1 MVGGFSYYMIME
13 NKGLVSIIIPAYNQ
27 EVLVEKCIR
36 SALNQTYKNIEVV
49 VVDDGSTDKTGRI
62 CDKLAQEDNRL
73 VVVHQQNTGIGGAYN
88 KCLDTATGDYVM
100 SVDSDDYIAPEMVE
114 RLLSA
119 MFKFDADISQCGR
132 YHFNDI
138 NGIPITEQNDEY
150 KCFTNKEILHEF
162 FYDGVTGRNTEAR
175 LYKMS
180 LWNGV
185 RCPVGRQ
192 IVDVVT
198 APKLLVQCKKYVYL
212 TGKYYYVYLSP
223 NSMSRGVLSE
233 SRWDDYLYANKFFED
248 FINNNCPEYIDYI
261 SYRHVKGSVD
271 LTMAIKSNN
280 SLNDPKEAL
289 KFLKKDFNTFYN
301 DFMKTKYPSII
312 PKSLGRKIS
321 IYKTSPALFVF
332 LLCYVRPFLNRFR
345 SKIVHK

>member
-1 MVGGFSYYMIME
+1 ME

-49 VVDDGSTDKTGRI
+49 VVDDGSTDRTGQI

-119 MFKFDADISQCGR
+119 MYNFDADISQCGR
-132 YHFNDI
+132 YRFKDI
-138 NGIPITEQNDEY
+138 NGIPITEQHDEY

-223 NSMSRGVLSE
+223 NSMSRGVFSE
-233 SRWDDYLYANKFFED
+233 ARWDDYLYCNKFFDEFVYD
-248 FINNNCPEYIDYI
+248 KCPEFSSYIP
-261 SYRHVKGSVD
+261 YRHVKGSVD
-271 LTMAIKSNN
+271 YTIAIKTNN
-280 SLNDPKEAL
+280 SLINPKEAL
-289 KFLKKDFNTFYN
+289 RYLRKDFKKYYN
-301 DFMKTKYPSII
+301 EYTKTTYPLRIS
-312 PKSLGRKIS
+312 KSLRLQIS
-321 IYKTSPALFVF
+321 LYNISPVLFVYSY
-332 LLCYVRPFLNRFR
+332 LYIRP
-345 SKIVHK
+345 IVNSLRCMLKWR